1 MNLTKEQTIEGADKF
16 IEYYTQFNSILE
28 YQLKVK
34 EDRVGTSAKPESQ
47 GMLSFCEPYDDF
59 FQEWDMPPSEMD
71 FSFLVS
77 QQQGFSDKV
86 FSEKLDVVSSHGNM
100 KNIPGRRF
108 RIIVKET
115 NTNTI
120 VGFIHLSSPV
130 ISIKPRHDW
139 MGGVPRLENVNRH
152 SIMGSVI
159 VPTQPFGFNYL
170 GGKLLCLICTSHWV
184 REELNKKY
192 PGSDICLFET
202 TSLYGTSKGKSMYDG
217 LKPFLRHAGDTV
229 SDFPPPVHDKVF
241 NALDHW
247 FKDIN
252 GGEYLVPMITP
263 TKNNPKSPT
272 TSRKH
277 RTENK
282 MKSIIKKHLKSYGL
296 TDKLNEFVNAI
307 NHGKSLTERK
317 RYYYSTYGYNNVS
330 DVILN
335 GATPIVNQQNWDK
348 HHLENII
355 QWWKKKAQNRWDSL
369 NDDGR
374 LRRELEIHGTGMDI
388 DIIR

>member
-1 MNLTKEQTIEGADKF
+1 MILTPEDTVIAADKF
-16 IEYYTQFNSILE
+16 IEYYTQFNSILD

-34 EDRVGTSAKPESQ
+34 DDRVGKDSKSKHT
-47 GMLSFCEPYDDF
+47 GMLSFCEPYGDF
-59 FQEWDMPPSEMD
+59 FQDWDMPPSEMD

-86 FSEKLDVVSSHGNM
+86 FSEKLNVVSSHGNM

-108 RIIVKET
+108 RIIVKEKI
-115 NTNTI
+115 TNTI

-170 GGKLLCLICTSHWV
+170 GGKLLCLICASHWV

-202 TSLYGTSKGKSMYDG
+202 TSLYGTTKGMSMYDG
-217 LKPFLRHAGDTV
+217 LKPYMRHAGDTV
-229 SDFPPPVHDKVF
+229 SDFPPPVHDQVF
-241 NALDHW
+241 NEFDHW
-247 FKDIN
+247 FKERN
-252 GGEYLVPMITP
+252 NGEYLVPMITP

-282 MKSIIKKHLKSYGL
+282 MKSIVKKMLKKYNL
-296 TDKLNEFVNAI
+296 TSKLDEFNDAI
-307 NHGKSLTERK
+307 IHGKSLTERK
-317 RYYYSTYGYNNVS
+317 RYYYSTYGYSNVS

-335 GATPIVNQQNWDK
+335 GATPIINQQNWDK

-355 QWWKKKAQNRWDSL
+355 DWWKKKAQKRYDSL
-369 NDDGR
+369 KESGNI
-374 LRRELEIHGTGMDI
+374 RRILEIHGTGMEI